1 MRSTT
6 VESMAAVSY
15 SFAGPGAATADV
27 HSLATA
33 RTRLA
38 GGENSELVRKETGW
52 HLGPDGKWRF
62 EISDATAA
70 FSAQEFSE
78 ERNRWYP
85 ARFLRDARDSGNP
98 IGGTGLLG
106 ATIDHPRLFA
116 AYPALRGIPISARIR
131 AGQPAEGS
139 YNGKTIDVQAPDEEA
154 LLDAIIH
161 EIAHAIQDRESFA
174 RGGSIPR
181 MAELSALARQN
192 AEVCRAKLDVSSNV
206 LAEEARRLVA
216 ARATDA
222 EAENFVASA
231 YQRWM
236 DEFGPRSED
245 NPYGV
250 THETA
255 TAFEL
260 QGTDPS
266 HQHLA
271 HSYEETLYVAALDPV
286 DGYRRLAGEV
296 EARNAATRRR
306 LTDAEIAEISPL
318 DTADVPLSDLIVTFN
333 GRDLARAMLPAN
345 CESSAQAVAR
355 VRGCVEALVG
365 PVALRKLM
373 ASSGM
378 SIVTSRA
385 LCSKDEAIRLRPLAR
400 GHVVQAWTEGPVG
413 KVTLIADRIEPG
425 REAAVFLHEIV
436 HKQGARVVGEAGMRR
451 LVDGVKGWASSPL
464 ASMERRIHDVASAK
478 ARAAAGSAGAV
489 HDEELFAYAVEE
501 AVAAGVRPTLE
512 GREGSAEQW
521 LGDVVAT
528 LRGAIFQI
536 TQGAA
541 PELDAQQIVDLAY
554 ALAQMESPDRARGI
568 MEALTEGAGSQRG
581 YGANVMP
588 VYLALQNPRI
598 VDFDGAGLEFLADE
612 IATAKESGNDGLI
625 AIDYDDGG
633 RATHYLAFKPEQI
646 KSALGN
652 SGVFEPNSQDIRYS
666 LDPGQSVSS
675 NGDLRFMSELQQ
687 CGDRFEAGFHFEEG
701 GCWGMALA
709 LQEAVGGELFMRDGE
724 FVHVYCRLEGQ
735 LYDWQGTAP
744 AAPGRVIDRE
754 ALLALAAVNG
764 VDKET
769 LQADYEW
776 AHQIIQAAREEAQNT
791 AGSNSL
797 RFSFAGSTAATADLK
812 AHDDAVAAVDAEVD
826 AEQIRQRTGWFLGTD
841 NKWRFE
847 IDDSMG
853 FTKGEGT
860 FGEIIMKWYRLG
872 VERTGDQLYR
882 TRVADLIWHT
892 DLFKAYPQLRD
903 IEVRMMPA
911 GIKAQGSLMHESGD
925 NENPVLLVQEG
936 LPSRKWYSVMMHELQ
951 HQIQVIE
958 GFAMGG
964 GRESFGPVPFDL
976 AREEGLIGQG
986 LTDEQIKASLYR
998 RLAGEVEARNTQ
1010 SRLSMDREQR
1020 VSTPP
1025 MATADTPVGQQLVRF
1040 RDPATGGLR
1049 FSFAGQLANTADSSM
1064 LCRAQ
1069 ALISQGESSEAVRKA
1084 TGWHQGV
1091 DRQWR
1096 FEISDAGASLLRESS
1111 NPQVYAD
1118 IFDEAKH
1125 RKGGVPLA
1133 KVLEHPVLYAAYPK
1147 LQALRLVINDD
1158 MPAECILVAADNEL
1172 HMKAPYSYQGGH
1184 AEFLSN
1190 CCHEVQ
1196 HWIQRTEGFAR
1207 GGSPLGMQRYA
1218 IEESRKDLE
1227 SRFGDLPSYR
1237 KAVADKTTDQWTLDA
1252 IQATGIGIAPH
1263 EAYWRLAGEVEAR
1276 SVQARLKMSPDERMV
1291 TAPSASADVAEHEQ
1305 ILLSPGGSVGLQPDA
1320 LKLLAA

>member
-1 MRSTT
+1 
-6 VESMAAVSY
+6 MAAVSY

-38 GGENSELVRKETGW
+38 DGENSELVRKETGW

-131 AGQPAEGS
+131 AGQPVEGS

-192 AEVCRAKLDVSSNV
+192 AEECRAKLDVSSNV

-271 HSYEETLYVAALDPV
+271 HSYEETLHVAALDPV

-554 ALAQMESPDRARGI
+554 ALAQMESPI
-568 MEALTEGAGSQRG
+568 
-581 YGANVMP
+581 Y
-588 VYLALQNPRI
+588 
-598 VDFDGAGLEFLADE
+598 
-612 IATAKESGNDGLI
+612 
-625 AIDYDDGG
+625 
-633 RATHYLAFKPEQI
+633 
-646 KSALGN
+646 
-652 SGVFEPNSQDIRYS
+652 
-666 LDPGQSVSS
+666 
-675 NGDLRFMSELQQ
+675 
-687 CGDRFEAGFHFEEG
+687 
-701 GCWGMALA
+701 
-709 LQEAVGGELFMRDGE
+709 
-724 FVHVYCRLEGQ
+724 
-735 LYDWQGTAP
+735 
-744 AAPGRVIDRE
+744 
-754 ALLALAAVNG
+754 
-764 VDKET
+764 
-769 LQADYEW
+769 
-776 AHQIIQAAREEAQNT
+776 
-791 AGSNSL
+791 
-797 RFSFAGSTAATADLK
+797 
-812 AHDDAVAAVDAEVD
+812 
-826 AEQIRQRTGWFLGTD
+826 
-841 NKWRFE
+841 
-847 IDDSMG
+847 
-853 FTKGEGT
+853 
-860 FGEIIMKWYRLG
+860 
-872 VERTGDQLYR
+872 
-882 TRVADLIWHT
+882 
-892 DLFKAYPQLRD
+892 
-903 IEVRMMPA
+903 
-911 GIKAQGSLMHESGD
+911 
-925 NENPVLLVQEG
+925 
-936 LPSRKWYSVMMHELQ
+936 
-951 HQIQVIE
+951 
-958 GFAMGG
+958 
-964 GRESFGPVPFDL
+964 GPVIRRQIYPD
-976 AREEGLIGQG
+976 GQFSQ
-986 LTDEQIKASLYR
+986 EI
-998 RLAGEVEARNTQ
+998 
-1010 SRLSMDREQR
+1010 
-1020 VSTPP
+1020 
-1025 MATADTPVGQQLVRF
+1025 TAET
-1040 RDPATGGLR
+1040 
-1049 FSFAGQLANTADSSM
+1049 SSM
-1064 LCRAQ
+1064 MDKY
-1069 ALISQGESSEAVRKA
+1069 G
-1084 TGWHQGV
+1084 
-1091 DRQWR
+1091 D
-1096 FEISDAGASLLRESS
+1096 SD
-1111 NPQVYAD
+1111 
-1118 IFDEAKH
+1118 
-1125 RKGGVPLA
+1125 
-1133 KVLEHPVLYAAYPK
+1133 
-1147 LQALRLVINDD
+1147 
-1158 MPAECILVAADNEL
+1158 
-1172 HMKAPYSYQGGH
+1172 
-1184 AEFLSN
+1184 
-1190 CCHEVQ
+1190 
-1196 HWIQRTEGFAR
+1196 
-1207 GGSPLGMQRYA
+1207 
-1218 IEESRKDLE
+1218 
-1227 SRFGDLPSYR
+1227 
-1237 KAVADKTTDQWTLDA
+1237 
-1252 IQATGIGIAPH
+1252 
-1263 EAYWRLAGEVEAR
+1263 
-1276 SVQARLKMSPDERMV
+1276 
-1291 TAPSASADVAEHEQ
+1291 
-1305 ILLSPGGSVGLQPDA
+1305 
-1320 LKLLAA
+1320 